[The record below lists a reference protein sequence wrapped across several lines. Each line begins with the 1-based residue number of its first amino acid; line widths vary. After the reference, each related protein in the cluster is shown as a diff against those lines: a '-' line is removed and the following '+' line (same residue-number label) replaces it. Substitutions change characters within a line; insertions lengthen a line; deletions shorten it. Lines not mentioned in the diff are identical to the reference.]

1 LVASANPNSAQVHTL
16 FGRLYSRKGDVVRA
30 RESFNRAL
38 QSQPDS
44 IEALTGLI
52 RSDLAERNPAA
63 ARARIQARMEKNPD
77 NPTLLTLA
85 GATFRAIGDVRQA
98 EAAFGKALEK
108 DPSNFEAYRS
118 LGNLYMDER
127 RLDDAKQRFEEVA
140 RKRPEA
146 VVGART
152 MIGTILEM
160 QNKHA
165 EARKEYEQVLAIDPQ
180 AAVAA
185 NNLAWAYADSG
196 GNLDV
201 ALQLAQTAK
210 GRLPNSADVS
220 DTLGWIYYKKGLA
233 GLAITALKDG
243 VTQDRSNP
251 LIHYHLGLAYA
262 KNGNRPEA
270 QRSLEEALKLDPGF
284 AGADDAKRVLGS
296 LKG

>member
-1 LVASANPNSAQVHTL
+1 M
-16 FGRLYSRKGDVVRA
+16 KRA
-30 RESFNRAL
+30 RESYGRAL
-38 QSQPDS
+38 QAEPNL
-44 IEALTGLI
+44 IEALAGLV
-52 RSDLAERNPAA
+52 RADLADKNPQA
-63 ARARIQARMEKNPD
+63 ARTRILASLDRAPSD
-77 NPTLLTLA
+77 PTLLTLA
-85 GATFRAIGDVRQA
+85 GATFKAIGDEKQA

-118 LGNLYMDER
+118 LGNLYLDQH
-127 RLDDAKQRFEEVA
+127 RLDEAKQRYEEA
-140 RKRPEA
+140 ALKRPET
-146 VVGART
+146 VIGART

-160 QNKHA
+160 QNKPE
-165 EARKEYEQVLAIDPQ
+165 EARKEYEKVLAIDPQ

-196 GNLDV
+196 ANLDV

-210 GRLPNSADVS
+210 ARLPDSADVS

-243 VTQDRSNP
+243 VTQDRSNA

-270 QRSLEEALKLDPGF
+270 QRSLEEALKLDPRF